1 MNETQTLMS
10 YHLFWRICFLWRE
23 QQLLQALSILHAKVS
38 IVCILMGRAVAPKT
52 TFNQYREQNGNLTY
66 PMALYLDQTI
76 AQRNGHVCFQ
86 LSSPLYSRLNRSDQ
100 LFGNSTFSNP
110 P

>member
-38 IVCILMGRAVAPKT
+38 LVCILMGRAVAPKT
-52 TFNQYREQNGNLTY
+52 TFNQYREQNGNFDLSDG
-66 PMALYLDQTI
+66 LLFSIRQLL
-76 AQRNGHVCFQ
+76 NGMDTSAF
-86 LSSPLYSRLNRSDQ
+86 N
-100 LFGNSTFSNP
+100 
-110 P
+110 